1 MFRKTLIKLTVLNS
15 IILIC
20 LISLLGGTIYI
31 YEKTV
36 LYQGS
41 DQILTRASGILSS
54 PEGGTLLPHDPR
66 LRDPRLSFAILNQNN
81 EVLFS
86 NRVDSLNT
94 DTIKPFL
101 TKKTDQI
108 VEKKVAGYYF
118 HVLVN
123 RINTNKTALTIYF
136 IINID
141 PERNL
146 LNTLLSIILGGM
158 AIGTLFSVALGYVLA
173 RWALRPIRNAWDK
186 QNRFVADASHE
197 LRTPLSI
204 IQLKIEGLL
213 RQPKRHIQDTGEDIA
228 VMLDETR
235 RLSKLVGSLLTL
247 ARSDA
252 NRLEVNLEPLD
263 MKRMLKKVTEPFAE
277 MADFEGKTFILELDK
292 KPIIIN
298 GDEQRIH
305 QLLVILLDN
314 AMKFTKKGGKIAV
327 SCTQDYKTVT
337 LKVSDSG
344 IGISEKDLPHIFDRF
359 FQADASRT
367 DRKGTG
373 LGLAIAQWIV
383 EKHRG
388 RIEVD
393 SKPGEGTVFTVY
405 LPLIKK
411 EDRAPELLKAGEKV
425 RRNNDEPGKGEA
437 NEQSS

>member
-1 MFRKTLIKLTVLNS
+1 MFRQTLIKLAALNS
-15 IILIC
+15 LILFC

-31 YEKTV
+31 YERTV

-41 DQILTRASGILSS
+41 DEILTHASGALASFN
-54 PEGGTLLPHDPR
+54 GGALVTRDPR

-86 NRVDSLNT
+86 DKMDSLTT
-94 DTIKPFL
+94 DTMKSFL
-101 TKKTDQI
+101 TKTTDQI
-108 VEKKVAGYYF
+108 VEKRVAGYYF

-123 RINTNKTALTIYF
+123 KIYANKTTLTVYF
-136 IINID
+136 IINVD

-146 LNTLLSIILGGM
+146 LNTLLSIIWAGLGF
-158 AIGTLFSVALGYVLA
+158 GTLLSVVLGYVLA
-173 RWALRPIRNAWDK
+173 RWALRPIQNAWDK

-204 IQLKIEGLL
+204 IQLKTEGLL
-213 RQPKRHIQDTGEDIA
+213 RQPKRSIQDTGEDIA
-228 VMLDETR
+228 VMLDEIR

-252 NRLEVNLEPLD
+252 NRLEVNLGPLD
-263 MKRMLKKVTEPFAE
+263 LTLMLKKVTEPFAE
-277 MADFEGKTFILELDK
+277 MADFDEKTFELKLDK
-292 KPIIIN
+292 KPVIIN

-314 AMKFTKKGGKIAV
+314 AMKFTNKGGKIAV
-327 SCTQDYKTVT
+327 SCSQDNKTAT
-337 LKVSDSG
+337 LSVSDSG

-388 RIEVD
+388 RIEAD
-393 SKPGEGTVFTVY
+393 SRPGKGTVFTVH
-405 LPLIKK
+405 LPLMKK
-411 EDRAPELLKAGEKV
+411 EDKVPQLLRAGEK
-425 RRNNDEPGKGEA
+425 RRNSNKNGKGKA